1 MFKAIEKL
9 LELDELH
16 GFKLEAKDP
25 LLYKIA
31 GTIDATKDN
40 ELLKVEFNN
49 AIVALFLL
57 AQTRGVTLEE
67 IRTHTFDAV
76 EYQFED
82 TEVSRGGYLND
93 R

>member
-1 MFKAIEKL
+1 MFKATEKL

-16 GFKLEAKDP
+16 GFNLIAKDP

-31 GTIDATKDN
+31 GTIDAAKDD
-40 ELLKVEFNN
+40 EYYN

-82 TEVSRGGYLND
+82 TEVSIGGYLND
-93 R
+93 W

>member
-1 MFKAIEKL
+1 MFIASEKL
-9 LELDELH
+9 LEIDEANALR
-16 GFKLEAKDP
+16 LEAKDP

-31 GTIDATKDN
+31 GIIDVTKDN

-82 TEVSRGGYLND
+82 TEVSIGGYLND
-93 R
+93 

>member
-1 MFKAIEKL
+1 MFKETRSL
-9 LELDELH
+9 LEIDAYNSLMLQ
-16 GFKLEAKDP
+16 KKDP

-31 GTIDATKDN
+31 GTIDAAKGN
-40 ELLKVEFNN
+40 ELFKDEFNN

-57 AQTRGVTLEE
+57 AQTRGATLEE

-82 TEVSRGGYLND
+82 TEVSIGGYLND
-93 R
+93 